1 MVQENL
7 FYQRLPIDYI
17 LREKRRWFIRLGTGV
32 TTVLGG
38 MAGNYFGE
46 AIASI
51 YASGGASAT
60 TLNTGVAKMFTKY
73 ARGIIKGSNRGIG
86 WNIKFKKY
94 TLRIMTR
101 GGGRTNYMRISH
113 QTKGA
118 MTLAGKFSNNR
129 AVTHIK
135 ITFKNLVKMIKLI
148 KNIR

>member
-1 MVQENL
+1 
-7 FYQRLPIDYI
+7 
-17 LREKRRWFIRLGTGV
+17 
-32 TTVLGG
+32 

-60 TLNTGVAKMFTKY
+60 KMFTKY
-73 ARGIIKGSNRGIG
+73 ARGTIKESNRGIG

-94 TLRIMTR
+94 TLRVITR

>member
-1 MVQENL
+1 MLQKCL
-7 FYQRLPIDYI
+7 H
-17 LREKRRWFIRLGTGV
+17 
-32 TTVLGG
+32 
-38 MAGNYFGE
+38 
-46 AIASI
+46 
-51 YASGGASAT
+51 
-60 TLNTGVAKMFTKY
+60 
-73 ARGIIKGSNRGIG
+73 NRGIG

-94 TLRIMTR
+94 TLRVITR

>member
-1 MVQENL
+1 
-7 FYQRLPIDYI
+7 
-17 LREKRRWFIRLGTGV
+17 
-32 TTVLGG
+32 

-73 ARGIIKGSNRGIG
+73 ARGTIKESNRGIG

-94 TLRIMTR
+94 TLRVITR

-118 MTLAGKFSNNR
+118 MNR

>member
-1 MVQENL
+1 MQENL

-73 ARGIIKGSNRGIG
+73 ARGTIKESNRG
-86 WNIKFKKY
+86 
-94 TLRIMTR
+94 
-101 GGGRTNYMRISH
+101 
-113 QTKGA
+113 
-118 MTLAGKFSNNR
+118 
-129 AVTHIK
+129 
-135 ITFKNLVKMIKLI
+135 
-148 KNIR
+148 

>member
-73 ARGIIKGSNRGIG
+73 ARGTIKESNRGIG

-94 TLRIMTR
+94 
-101 GGGRTNYMRISH
+101 
-113 QTKGA
+113 A
-118 MTLAGKFSNNR
+118 WPDEF
-129 AVTHIK
+129 IK
-135 ITFKNLVKMIKLI
+135 HGSVEELEKIYCDFDSILEMKK
-148 KNIR
+148 